1 LAKSENVDL
10 NLRQMLTAAGS
21 QAYYPVITWYL
32 LQFGRWV
39 ALLIT
44 KVAKV
49 AKVAAM
55 TEQQKAAKPTKQPKV
70 FTGRP
75 VAPAG

>member
-1 LAKSENVDL
+1 
-10 NLRQMLTAAGS
+10 M
-21 QAYYPVITWYL
+21 IIWYL

-55 TEQQKAAKPTKQPKV
+55 TEQQKAAKPTEQHKV
-70 FTGRP
+70 FTGRSM
-75 VAPAG
+75 APAG